1 MKISVNQIQCKRCG
15 GIIVSEHNHDLKWC
29 KCRGVAVDGGK
40 DYLKR
45 LTGDP
50 SAEFIELSVFDTAP
64 DD

>member
-29 KCRGVAVDGGK
+29 KCRGMAVDGGK

-45 LTGDP
+45 LAGDP
-50 SAEFIELSVFDTAP
+50 SAEFIELSVFDAAP